1 MESKYLGKLF
11 KEFIYSDFMDAVI
24 ADRMLNSIEDNY
36 KSLDVVVNLLRSGKG
51 EERHYDTLTFDMLRD
66 NREALLDDID
76 ALETVYVYY
85 SGDYGYQ
92 SRLEEYDEY

>member
-36 KSLDVVVNLLRSGKG
+36 KSLDLVVNLLRSGKG
-51 EERHYDTLTFDMLRD
+51 EERHYEEF
-66 NREALLDDID
+66 EGLLDDID

-92 SRLEEYDEY
+92 SRLEEYEND

>member
-36 KSLDVVVNLLRSGKG
+36 KSLDLVVNLLKSGSG
-51 EERHYDTLTFDMLRD
+51 QECHYREFEE
-66 NREALLDDID
+66 LLDDID

-85 SGDYGYQ
+85 SGDYNYQ
-92 SRLEEYDEY
+92 SRLEEYENND

>member
-1 MESKYLGKLF
+1 MESNKNLGQLF

-36 KSLDVVVNLLRSGKG
+36 KSLDLVVNLLRSGKG
-51 EERHYDTLTFDMLRD
+51 EERHYEEF
-66 NREALLDDID
+66 EGLLDDID